1 MKNHKIIGGRLLQ
14 TNKKWSQLK
23 QSQQDWISRIT
34 YEEHAAY
41 VEANG
46 KLPMKK
52 NKQAVIDKVMDRI
65 RERSI
70 WMPHHEAEPHISNYI
85 DRANRKSPL
94 FRHRDSPPKEPRE

>member
-1 MKNHKIIGGRLLQ
+1 MKNHKIIGGRRLQ

-41 VEANG
+41 VEAHG

-52 NKQAVIDKVMDRI
+52 NKQAVIDKVVDRI

-70 WMPHHEAEPHISNYI
+70 WILYHEAKLHISNYYI
-85 DRANRKSPL
+85 VSPKALQIKQDDSVQIPYL
-94 FRHRDSPPKEPRE
+94 F